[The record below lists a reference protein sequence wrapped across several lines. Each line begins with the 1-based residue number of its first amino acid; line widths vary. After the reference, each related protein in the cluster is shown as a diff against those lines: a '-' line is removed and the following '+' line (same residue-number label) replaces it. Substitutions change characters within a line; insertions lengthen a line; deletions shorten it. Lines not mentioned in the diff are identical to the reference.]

1 MKTIVVI
8 GLIAFGLSQ
17 LFIMY
22 QLWVAP
28 LVDEEGNIIDDDD
41 DDLDEYEQ
49 E

>member
-22 QLWVAP
+22 QLLIAP
-28 LVDEEGNIIDDDD
+28 EVDDEGNIIDHD
-41 DDLDEYEQ
+41 DDLDGEQ
-49 E
+49 EE

>member
-22 QLWVAP
+22 QLLIAP
-28 LVDEEGNIIDDDD
+28 EADDEGNIIDYD
-41 DDLDEYEQ
+41 DDLSDYEQ

>member
-22 QLWVAP
+22 QLLIAP
-28 LVDEEGNIIDDDD
+28 EVDDDGNIIDHD
-41 DDLDEYEQ
+41 DDLSDYEQ